1 MQGWRKR
8 QEDAHVSAV
17 SQGDKKNIDV
27 FGVFDGHGGKE
38 ISKFV
43 SNHFTQELII
53 NKNLPT
59 DMSLALK
66 ETFIK
71 MDEIMQ
77 TSESIEEIKK
87 YARQS
92 KEEDDEQAKNEPAN
106 SQMQLFSQLIAQK
119 DPESND
125 ISMRT
130 GCTACVMSID
140 EESKKLY
147 FANAGDS
154 RVVMC
159 RNGLAEAQSE
169 DHKPE
174 MESEKTRIYKAD
186 GWISDGRV
194 KGNLNLTRG
203 FGDLEYKQNKN
214 LKPEEQMITANPDIK
229 VINFTNDIDFVIIGC
244 DGIWDC
250 LKNQEACDF
259 VSKRLKDNPDIKISK
274 IVEEMMDEIVAKDL
288 YNETGVGCDNM
299 TCIVIVFKKG
309 KQEEKKEEKTE
320 EKKEEKTEEKKE
332 EKTEGKDEKEKEE
345 KEKEKDK

>member
-8 QEDAHVSAV
+8 QEDAHISAI
-17 SQGDKKNIDV
+17 SLGDKKDLDV

-43 SNHFTQELII
+43 SNHFTEELRV
-53 NKNLPT
+53 NKNVST
-59 DMSLALK
+59 NMSLALK

-77 TSESIEEIKK
+77 TPESIEEIKK
-87 YARQS
+87 YARIS
-92 KEEDDEQAKNEPAN
+92 KEEDDIQSKNEPQN
-106 SQMQLFSQLIAQK
+106 SQMQLITQLMGQK
-119 DPESND
+119 DPDSND
-125 ISMRT
+125 IFMRT

-140 EESKKLY
+140 ETNKKLY

-159 RNGLAEAQSE
+159 RNGLAEPQSE

-174 MESEKTRIYKAD
+174 MESEKKRIYKAE

-229 VINFTNDIDFVIIGC
+229 VVDFTNDMDFVIIGC

-259 VSKRLKDNPDIKISK
+259 VKERLKKNPDIKISK
-274 IVEEMMDEIVAKDL
+274 IIEEMLDSIVAKDL
-288 YNETGVGCDNM
+288 YNDTGVGCDNM
-299 TCIVIVFKKG
+299 TCIVIVFKKD
-309 KQEEKKEEKTE
+309 KN
-320 EKKEEKTEEKKE
+320 
-332 EKTEGKDEKEKEE
+332 KEKENDKDKE

>member
-8 QEDAHVSAV
+8 QEDAHIAAV

-38 ISKFV
+38 ISQFV
-43 SNHFTQELII
+43 SNHFTEELIK
-53 NKNLPT
+53 NKNLET
-59 DMSLALK
+59 DLSQALK

-71 MDEIMQ
+71 MDEIM
-77 TSESIEEIKK
+77 TTPESIEEIKK
-87 YARQS
+87 YARLS
-92 KEEDDEQAKNEPAN
+92 KEADDLQSKNEPAN
-106 SQMQLFSQLIAQK
+106 SQMAFISQLIGPK

-125 ISMRT
+125 IYMRT

-140 EESKKLY
+140 ETNKKLY

-159 RNGLAEAQSE
+159 KNGVAYPQSE

-174 MESEKTRIYKAD
+174 MESEKNRIYKAD
-186 GWISDGRV
+186 GWISEGRV

-229 VINFTNDIDFVIIGC
+229 VVDYNKDIEFIIIGC

-250 LKNQEACDF
+250 LKNQEACD
-259 VSKRLKDNPDIKISK
+259 VVTKRLREDPNIKISK
-274 IVEEMMDEIVAKDL
+274 IIEDMMDSIVAKDL
-288 YNETGVGCDNM
+288 YNESGVGCDNM
-299 TCIVIVFKKG
+299 TCIVVVFKK
-309 KQEEKKEEKTE
+309 KETKDANKDTKEEK
-320 EKKEEKTEEKKE
+320 
-332 EKTEGKDEKEKEE
+332 D
-345 KEKEKDK
+345 KDKK

>member
-8 QEDAHVSAV
+8 QEDAHLASVSNCE
-17 SQGDKKNIDV
+17 KKDIHV

-43 SNHFTQELII
+43 SNHFMEELLK
-53 NKNLPT
+53 NKNLPS

-77 TSESIEEIKK
+77 TKEGVEELKK
-87 YARQS
+87 YSRQS
-92 KEEDDEQAKNEPAN
+92 KEEDDLQSKNEPPN
-106 SQMQLFSQLIAQK
+106 SQMNFLSALMPQK
-119 DPESND
+119 DPDADD
-125 ISMRT
+125 IYMRT
-130 GCTACVMSID
+130 GCTACVMSVD
-140 EESKKLY
+140 ETNKKIY

-154 RVVMC
+154 RVVFC
-159 RNGLAEAQSE
+159 KKGVAEEGSH

-174 MESEKTRIYKAD
+174 LESEKNRIYKAD
-186 GWISDGRV
+186 GWISEGRV

-229 VINFTNDIDFVIIGC
+229 IIDYDKDVDFAIIAC

-250 LKNQEACDF
+250 LSNQEACDF

-274 IVEEMMDEIVAKDL
+274 IVEEMLDSIIAKDL
-288 YNETGVGCDNM
+288 YNESGVGCDNM
-299 TCIVIVFKKG
+299 TCIVVVFKK
-309 KQEEKKEEKTE
+309 EKKEK
-320 EKKEEKTEEKKE
+320 
-332 EKTEGKDEKEKEE
+332 
-345 KEKEKDK
+345 

>member
-17 SQGDKKNIDV
+17 SLGEKKDIDV

-43 SNHFTQELII
+43 SNHFAKELEI
-53 NKNLPT
+53 NKNVGT
-59 DMSLALK
+59 DMSVALK

-77 TSESIEEIKK
+77 TPDSIEEIKK
-87 YARQS
+87 YARLS
-92 KEEDDEQAKNEPAN
+92 KEEDEKQSQNEPQN
-106 SQMQLFSQLIAQK
+106 SQMALLAQLMPAK
-119 DPESND
+119 DPEAND
-125 ISMRT
+125 IYMRT
-130 GCTACVMSID
+130 GCTACVMGIN
-140 EESKKLY
+140 ETKKKLY

-159 RNGLAEAQSE
+159 RKGVAEAQSE

-174 MESEKTRIYKAD
+174 MESEKTRIYKAE

-203 FGDLEYKQNKN
+203 FGDLEYKQNKK

-229 VINFTNDIDFVIIGC
+229 VVDFTNDIDFVIIGC

-259 VSKRLKDNPDIKISK
+259 VSKRLKEKPDIKISK
-274 IVEEMMDEIVAKDL
+274 IVEEMLDSILAEDL
-288 YNETGVGCDNM
+288 YNESGIGCDNM
-299 TCIVIVFKKG
+299 TCIVIVFKKD
-309 KQEEKKEEKTE
+309 KK
-320 EKKEEKTEEKKE
+320 
-332 EKTEGKDEKEKEE
+332 
-345 KEKEKDK
+345 

>member
-8 QEDAHVSAV
+8 QEDAHIATVSK
-17 SQGDKKNIDV
+17 GEKKNIDV

-38 ISKFV
+38 ISQFV
-43 SNHFTQELII
+43 SNHFTEELVK
-53 NKNLPT
+53 NKNLES
-59 DMSLALK
+59 DLSQALK

-71 MDEIMQ
+71 MDEIM
-77 TSESIEEIKK
+77 TTPESIEEIKK
-87 YARQS
+87 YARLS
-92 KEEDDEQAKNEPAN
+92 KEADDLQSKNEPQN
-106 SQMQLFSQLIAQK
+106 SQMALISQLIGPK
-119 DPESND
+119 DPEAND
-125 ISMRT
+125 IYMRT
-130 GCTACVMSID
+130 GCTACVFSID
-140 EESKKLY
+140 EEKKKLY

-159 RNGLAEAQSE
+159 KNGVAYAQSE

-174 MESEKTRIYKAD
+174 MESEKNRIYKAD
-186 GWISDGRV
+186 GWISEGRV

-229 VINFTNDIDFVIIGC
+229 VIDYEKDIEFVIIGC

-259 VSKRLKDNPDIKISK
+259 VTKKLKEDPKIKISK
-274 IVEEMMDEIVAKDL
+274 IIEDMMDSILAKDL

-299 TCIVIVFKKG
+299 TCIIIVFKKNETKG
-309 KQEEKKEEKTE
+309 EEKKD
-320 EKKEEKTEEKKE
+320 EKKE
-332 EKTEGKDEKEKEE
+332 
-345 KEKEKDK
+345 

>member
-8 QEDAHVSAV
+8 QEDAHISAV
-17 SQGDKKNIDV
+17 SQGEKKDIDV

-43 SNHFTQELII
+43 SNHFVQELTV
-53 NKNLPT
+53 NKNLST

-71 MDEIMQ
+71 MDEIMV
-77 TSESIEEIKK
+77 TPESIEEIKK

-92 KEEDDEQAKNEPAN
+92 KEEDELQSKNEPPN
-106 SQMQLFSQLIAQK
+106 SQMQLISQLIGPK
-119 DPESND
+119 DPESNE

-140 EESKKLY
+140 ETKKKLY

-159 RNGLAEAQSE
+159 KKGVAEPMSE

-229 VINFTNDIDFVIIGC
+229 VVDFTNDIDFVIIGC

-259 VSKRLKDNPDIKISK
+259 VSKKLKDNPEIQISK
-274 IVEEMMDEIVAKDL
+274 IVEDMLDTIVAKDL

-299 TCIVIVFKKG
+299 TCVVIVFKKG
-309 KQEEKKEEKTE
+309 NVKETEKRKETEK
-320 EKKEEKTEEKKE
+320 
-332 EKTEGKDEKEKEE
+332 GNEKE
-345 KEKEKDK
+345 

>member
-8 QEDAHVSAV
+8 QEDGHVSAV
-17 SQGDKKNIDV
+17 SLGEKKDIDV

-38 ISKFV
+38 ISQFV
-43 SNHFTQELII
+43 SNHFAKELEI
-53 NKNLPT
+53 NKNVGT

-77 TSESIEEIKK
+77 TPDSIEEIKK
-87 YARQS
+87 YARKS
-92 KEEDDEQAKNEPAN
+92 REEDEKQSQNEPQN
-106 SQMQLFSQLIAQK
+106 SQMALLAQLMPAK
-119 DPESND
+119 DPEAND
-125 ISMRT
+125 IYMRT
-130 GCTACVMSID
+130 GCTACVMGIN
-140 EESKKLY
+140 ETKKKLY

-159 RNGLAEAQSE
+159 RKGVAEPQSE

-174 MESEKTRIYKAD
+174 MESEKTRIYKAE

-229 VINFTNDIDFVIIGC
+229 VVDFTNDIDFVIIGC

-259 VSKRLKDNPDIKISK
+259 VSKRLKEKPDIKISK
-274 IVEEMMDEIVAKDL
+274 IVEEMLDSILAEDL

-299 TCIVIVFKKG
+299 TCIVIVFKKD
-309 KQEEKKEEKTE
+309 KK
-320 EKKEEKTEEKKE
+320 
-332 EKTEGKDEKEKEE
+332 
-345 KEKEKDK
+345 

>member
-8 QEDAHVSAV
+8 QEDAHIAAV

-38 ISKFV
+38 ISQFV
-43 SNHFTQELII
+43 SNHFTEELIK
-53 NKNLPT
+53 NKNLET
-59 DMSLALK
+59 DLSQALK

-71 MDEIMQ
+71 MDEIM
-77 TSESIEEIKK
+77 TTPESIEEIKK
-87 YARQS
+87 YARLS
-92 KEEDDEQAKNEPAN
+92 KEADDLQSKNEPAN
-106 SQMQLFSQLIAQK
+106 SQMAFISQLIGPK

-125 ISMRT
+125 IYMRT

-140 EESKKLY
+140 ETNKKLY

-159 RNGLAEAQSE
+159 KNGVAYPQSE

-174 MESEKTRIYKAD
+174 MESEKNRIYKAD
-186 GWISDGRV
+186 GWISEGRV

-229 VINFTNDIDFVIIGC
+229 VVDYNKDIEFIIIGC

-250 LKNQEACDF
+250 LKNQEASD
-259 VSKRLKDNPDIKISK
+259 VVTKRLREDPNIKISK
-274 IVEEMMDEIVAKDL
+274 IIEDMMDSIVAKDL
-288 YNETGVGCDNM
+288 YNESGVGCDNM
-299 TCIVIVFKKG
+299 TCIVVVFKK
-309 KQEEKKEEKTE
+309 KETKEANKDTKEEK
-320 EKKEEKTEEKKE
+320 
-332 EKTEGKDEKEKEE
+332 D
-345 KEKEKDK
+345 KDKK

>member
-8 QEDAHVSAV
+8 QEDAHIAAL
-17 SQGDKKNIDV
+17 SQGEKKNIDV

-38 ISKFV
+38 ISQFV
-43 SNHFTQELII
+43 SQHFTEELVK
-53 NKNLPT
+53 NKNIESDDL
-59 DMSLALK
+59 SQALK

-71 MDEIMQ
+71 MDEIMT
-77 TSESIEEIKK
+77 TSEGIEEIKK
-87 YARQS
+87 YARLS
-92 KEEDDEQAKNEPAN
+92 KEADDLQSKNEPPN
-106 SQMQLFSQLIAQK
+106 SQMALLAQLMGPK
-119 DPESND
+119 DPEAND
-125 ISMRT
+125 IYMRT
-130 GCTACVMSID
+130 GCTACVFAID
-140 EESKKLY
+140 EANKKLY

-159 RNGLAEAQSE
+159 KKGVAYAQSE

-186 GWISDGRV
+186 GWISEGRV

-229 VINFTNDIDFVIIGC
+229 KEDYEKDIDFVIIGC

-259 VSKRLKDNPDIKISK
+259 VSKRLKDDPKIKISK
-274 IVEEMMDEIVAKDL
+274 IIEEMMDTIVAKDL

-299 TCIVIVFKKG
+299 TCVVIVFKKNETKNG
-309 KQEEKKEEKTE
+309 EVKEKKEETEKPKE
-320 EKKEEKTEEKKE
+320 EKK
-332 EKTEGKDEKEKEE
+332 
-345 KEKEKDK
+345 

>member
-8 QEDAHVSAV
+8 QEDAHIAAV
-17 SQGDKKNIDV
+17 SQGDKKDIDV

-38 ISKFV
+38 ISQFV
-43 SNHFTQELII
+43 SNHFTQELVI
-53 NKNLPT
+53 NKNLPD
-59 DMSLALK
+59 DMSQALK

-77 TSESIEEIKK
+77 TPESIEEIKK
-87 YARQS
+87 YARLS
-92 KEEDDEQAKNEPAN
+92 KEQDDLQSKNEPPN
-106 SQMQLFSQLIAQK
+106 SQMALISQLIPPK
-119 DPESND
+119 DPEAND

-140 EESKKLY
+140 ETNKKIY

-154 RVVMC
+154 RVVLC
-159 RNGLAEAQSE
+159 KNGVAEAKSE

-174 MESEKTRIYKAD
+174 MDSEKTRIYKAD

-203 FGDLEYKQNKN
+203 FGDLEYKQNKK
-214 LKPEEQMITANPDIK
+214 LKPEDQMITANPDINVEDFSK
-229 VINFTNDIDFVIIGC
+229 DMDFVIIGC

-250 LKNQEACDF
+250 LTNQEACDF
-259 VSKRLKDNPDIKISK
+259 VSKRLKENKDIKISK
-274 IVEEMMDEIVAKDL
+274 IIEEMMDSIVATDL

-299 TCIVIVFKKG
+299 TCIVIVFKK
-309 KQEEKKEEKTE
+309 
-320 EKKEEKTEEKKE
+320 
-332 EKTEGKDEKEKEE
+332 
-345 KEKEKDK
+345 

>member
-8 QEDAHVSAV
+8 QEDAHIAAV
-17 SQGDKKNIDV
+17 SKGDKKDIDV

-38 ISKFV
+38 ISQFV
-43 SNHFTQELII
+43 SNHFTEELVI
-53 NKNLPT
+53 NKNVSS

-77 TSESIEEIKK
+77 NPEGIEEIKK
-87 YARQS
+87 YAKLS
-92 KEEDDEQAKNEPAN
+92 KEQDDLQSKNEPQN
-106 SQMQLFSQLIAQK
+106 SQMALFSQLMVQK
-119 DPESND
+119 DPEAND
-125 ISMRT
+125 IYMRT

-140 EESKKLY
+140 ETNKKLY

-154 RVVMC
+154 RVVLC
-159 RNGLAEAQSE
+159 KNGVAEAKSE

-174 MESEKTRIYKAD
+174 MDSEKKRIYKAD

-214 LKPEEQMITANPDIK
+214 LKPEDQMITANPDIN
-229 VINFTNDIDFVIIGC
+229 VVDFTKDMDFVIIGC

-259 VSKRLKDNPDIKISK
+259 VSKRLKENKDIKVSK
-274 IVEEMMDEIVAKDL
+274 IIEEMMDSIVATDL

-299 TCIVIVFKKG
+299 TCIVIVFKK
-309 KQEEKKEEKTE
+309 
-320 EKKEEKTEEKKE
+320 
-332 EKTEGKDEKEKEE
+332 
-345 KEKEKDK
+345 

>member
-8 QEDAHVSAV
+8 QEDAHIAAV
-17 SQGDKKNIDV
+17 SQGDKKDIDV

-38 ISKFV
+38 ISQFV
-43 SNHFTQELII
+43 SNHFTQELVI
-53 NKNLPT
+53 NKNLPA
-59 DMSLALK
+59 DMSQALK

-77 TSESIEEIKK
+77 TPESIEEIKK
-87 YARQS
+87 YARLS
-92 KEEDDEQAKNEPAN
+92 KEQDDLQSKNEPPN
-106 SQMQLFSQLIAQK
+106 SQMALISQLIPPK
-119 DPESND
+119 DPEAND

-140 EESKKLY
+140 ETNKKLY

-154 RVVMC
+154 RVVLC
-159 RNGLAEAQSE
+159 KNGVAEAKSE

-174 MESEKTRIYKAD
+174 MDSEKTRIYKAD

-203 FGDLEYKQNKN
+203 FGDLEYKQNKK
-214 LKPEEQMITANPDIK
+214 LKPEDQMITANPDINVEDFSK
-229 VINFTNDIDFVIIGC
+229 DMDFVIIGC

-250 LKNQEACDF
+250 LTNQEACDF
-259 VSKRLKDNPDIKISK
+259 VSKRLKENKDIKISK
-274 IVEEMMDEIVAKDL
+274 IIEEMMDSIVATDL

-299 TCIVIVFKKG
+299 TCIVIVFKK
-309 KQEEKKEEKTE
+309 
-320 EKKEEKTEEKKE
+320 
-332 EKTEGKDEKEKEE
+332 
-345 KEKEKDK
+345 

>member
-8 QEDAHVSAV
+8 QEDAHISAV
-17 SQGDKKNIDV
+17 SQGEGKDIDV

-43 SNHFTQELII
+43 SNHFTEELI
-53 NKNLPT
+53 KNSNLKT
-59 DMSLALK
+59 NMQQALK

-77 TSESIEEIKK
+77 TEESIEEIKK
-87 YARQS
+87 YARLS
-92 KEEDDEQAKNEPAN
+92 KEEDDLQTKNEPPN
-106 SQMQLFSQLIAQK
+106 SQISIFNQLMNTK
-119 DPESND
+119 DPESNE

-140 EESKKLY
+140 ETNKKLY

-159 RNGLAEAQSE
+159 KNGVAYPQSE

-174 MESEKTRIYKAD
+174 MESEKNRIYKAD
-186 GWISDGRV
+186 GWISEGRV

-229 VINFTNDIDFVIIGC
+229 VVDYNKDIEFIIIGC

-250 LKNQEACDF
+250 LKNQEACD
-259 VSKRLKDNPDIKISK
+259 VVTKRLREDPNIKISK
-274 IVEEMMDEIVAKDL
+274 IIEDMMDSIVAKDL
-288 YNETGVGCDNM
+288 YNESGVGCDNM
-299 TCIVIVFKKG
+299 TCIVVVFKK
-309 KQEEKKEEKTE
+309 KETKEANKDTKEEK
-320 EKKEEKTEEKKE
+320 
-332 EKTEGKDEKEKEE
+332 D
-345 KEKEKDK
+345 KDKK

>member
-8 QEDAHVSAV
+8 QEDAHLAAV
-17 SQGDKKNIDV
+17 SKGEKKDIDV

-43 SNHFTQELII
+43 SNHFLEELVA
-53 NKNLPT
+53 NKNLAS

-77 TSESIEEIKK
+77 
-87 YARQS
+87 QS
-92 KEEDDEQAKNEPAN
+92 KEEDERQSKNEPPN
-106 SQMQLFSQLIAQK
+106 SQMQLLAQLMPAK
-119 DPESND
+119 DPEAND
-125 ISMRT
+125 IFMRT
-130 GCTACVMSID
+130 GCTACVMGID
-140 EESKKLY
+140 ETNKKIY

-154 RVVMC
+154 RVVYC
-159 RNGLAEAQSE
+159 RNGKAEEGSQ

-174 MESEKTRIYKAD
+174 MESEKNRIYKAD
-186 GWISDGRV
+186 GWISEGRV

-203 FGDLEYKQNKN
+203 FGDLEYKQNKG

-229 VINFTNDIDFVIIGC
+229 IIDYNNDIDFAIIGC

-250 LKNQEACDF
+250 LTNQQACDF
-259 VSKRLKDNPDIKISK
+259 VSKRLKDTPDIKLSK
-274 IVEEMMDEIVAKDL
+274 IVEEMLDEIVAKDL

-299 TCIVIVFKKG
+299 TCIVVVFKK
-309 KQEEKKEEKTE
+309 
-320 EKKEEKTEEKKE
+320 
-332 EKTEGKDEKEKEE
+332 
-345 KEKEKDK
+345 

>member
-8 QEDAHVSAV
+8 QEDAHLAEVSK
-17 SQGDKKNIDV
+17 GEKKDIDV

-43 SNHFTQELII
+43 SNHFLDELVE
-53 NKNLPT
+53 NKNLAT
-59 DMSLALK
+59 NMEFALK

-77 TSESIEEIKK
+77 TKEGIEEIKK
-87 YARQS
+87 YSRQS
-92 KEEDDEQAKNEPAN
+92 KEEDDRQSKNEPPN
-106 SQMQLFSQLIAQK
+106 SQMNLLSKLMTPK

-125 ISMRT
+125 IYMRT
-130 GCTACVMSID
+130 GCTACVMGVD
-140 EESKKLY
+140 ETSKKIY

-154 RVVMC
+154 RVVLC
-159 RNGLAEAQSE
+159 RKGVAEEMST

-174 MESEKTRIYKAD
+174 LESEKNRIYKAD
-186 GWISDGRV
+186 GWISEGRV

-229 VINFTNDIDFVIIGC
+229 IIDYDKDIDFVIIGC

-250 LKNQEACDF
+250 LSNQSACEF
-259 VSKRLKDNPDIKISK
+259 VAKRLKNTPDIKISK
-274 IVEEMMDEIVAKDL
+274 IIEEMLDEIVAKDL
-288 YNETGVGCDNM
+288 YNDSGVGCDNM
-299 TCIVIVFKKG
+299 TCIVIVFKHP
-309 KQEEKKEEKTE
+309 E
-320 EKKEEKTEEKKE
+320 
-332 EKTEGKDEKEKEE
+332 
-345 KEKEKDK
+345 

>member
-17 SQGDKKNIDV
+17 SLGEKKNIDV

-38 ISKFV
+38 ISQFV
-43 SNHFTQELII
+43 SNHFAKELEI
-53 NKNLPT
+53 NKNLET

-77 TSESIEEIKK
+77 TPDSIEEIKK
-87 YARQS
+87 YARKS
-92 KEEDDEQAKNEPAN
+92 REEDEKQSQNEPQN
-106 SQMQLFSQLIAQK
+106 SQMALLAQLMPPK
-119 DPESND
+119 DPEAND
-125 ISMRT
+125 IYMRT
-130 GCTACVMSID
+130 GCTACVMGIN
-140 EESKKLY
+140 EKKKKLY

-159 RNGLAEAQSE
+159 RKGVAEPQSE

-174 MESEKTRIYKAD
+174 MESEKTRIYKAE

-229 VINFTNDIDFVIIGC
+229 VVDFTNDIDFVIIGC

-259 VSKRLKDNPDIKISK
+259 VSKRLKEKPDIKISK
-274 IVEEMMDEIVAKDL
+274 IVEEMLDSILAEDL

-299 TCIVIVFKKG
+299 TCIVIVFKKD
-309 KQEEKKEEKTE
+309 KK
-320 EKKEEKTEEKKE
+320 
-332 EKTEGKDEKEKEE
+332 
-345 KEKEKDK
+345 

>member
-8 QEDAHVSAV
+8 QEDAHISAV
-17 SQGDKKNIDV
+17 SQGEKKDIDV

-43 SNHFTQELII
+43 SNHFVQELTV
-53 NKNLPT
+53 NKNLST

-71 MDEIMQ
+71 MDEIMV
-77 TSESIEEIKK
+77 TPESIEEIKK

-92 KEEDDEQAKNEPAN
+92 KEEDELQSKNEPPN
-106 SQMQLFSQLIAQK
+106 SQMQLISQLIGPK
-119 DPESND
+119 DPESNE

-140 EESKKLY
+140 KTKKKLY

-159 RNGLAEAQSE
+159 KKGVAEPMSE

-229 VINFTNDIDFVIIGC
+229 VVDFTNDIDFVIIGC

-259 VSKRLKDNPDIKISK
+259 VSKRLKDDPNVKISK
-274 IVEEMMDEIVAKDL
+274 IIEEMMDSIVAKDL

-299 TCIVIVFKKG
+299 TCVVILFKKD
-309 KQEEKKEEKTE
+309 ETKKGEKTE
-320 EKKEEKTEEKKE
+320 KKDSQETKDTEKSNEAKK
-332 EKTEGKDEKEKEE
+332 
-345 KEKEKDK
+345 

>member
-8 QEDAHVSAV
+8 QEDAHISAV
-17 SQGDKKNIDV
+17 SQGEKKDIDV

-43 SNHFTQELII
+43 SNHFVQELTV
-53 NKNLPT
+53 NKNLST

-71 MDEIMQ
+71 MDEIMV
-77 TSESIEEIKK
+77 TPESIEEIKK

-92 KEEDDEQAKNEPAN
+92 KEEDELQSKNEPPN
-106 SQMQLFSQLIAQK
+106 SQMQLISQLIGPK
-119 DPESND
+119 DPESNE

-140 EESKKLY
+140 ETKKKLY

-159 RNGLAEAQSE
+159 KKGVAEPMSE

-194 KGNLNLTRG
+194 KGNLNLNRG

-229 VINFTNDIDFVIIGC
+229 VVDFTNDIDFVIIGC

-259 VSKRLKDNPDIKISK
+259 VSKKLKDNPEIQISK
-274 IVEEMMDEIVAKDL
+274 IVEDMLDTIVAKDL

-299 TCIVIVFKKG
+299 TCVVIVFKKG
-309 KQEEKKEEKTE
+309 NVKETEK
-320 EKKEEKTEEKKE
+320 
-332 EKTEGKDEKEKEE
+332 GKE
-345 KEKEKDK
+345 KEKEKEKEK

>member
-8 QEDAHVSAV
+8 QEDAHISAV
-17 SQGDKKNIDV
+17 SQGEKKDIDV

-43 SNHFTQELII
+43 SNHFVQELTV
-53 NKNLPT
+53 NKNLST

-71 MDEIMQ
+71 MDEIMV
-77 TSESIEEIKK
+77 TPESIEEIKK

-92 KEEDDEQAKNEPAN
+92 KEEDELQSKNEPPN
-106 SQMQLFSQLIAQK
+106 SQMQLISQLIGPK
-119 DPESND
+119 DPESNE

-140 EESKKLY
+140 ETKKKLY

-159 RNGLAEAQSE
+159 KKGVAEPMSE

-229 VINFTNDIDFVIIGC
+229 VVDFTNDIDFVIIGC

-259 VSKRLKDNPDIKISK
+259 VSKKLKDNPEIQISK
-274 IVEEMMDEIVAKDL
+274 IVEDMLDTIVAKDL

-299 TCIVIVFKKG
+299 TCVVIVFKKG
-309 KQEEKKEEKTE
+309 NVKETEKRKETEKG
-320 EKKEEKTEEKKE
+320 KET
-332 EKTEGKDEKEKEE
+332 E
-345 KEKEKDK
+345 KEKEKEK